1 MTRTPSRSA
10 HSSSSVKPDYRSRYQ
25 SRRQHQQSR
34 QRSEVVDR
42 VSSRRAGGTVTPLPE
57 IVPPSKSIPPYDSHQ
72 GHRVRPMRRSPL
84 AKLIAYLLRMVI
96 LGIGVGAIAGTVLS
110 VIAPNGYRF
119 QPASAPNPPSVASAT
134 TISSAVGL
142 PSALKLS
149 QEITPLKQSVMALAA
164 QNPGLTFGVFLEDLD
179 SGVYLDINGTRT
191 FAAAS
196 MIKVPVLVAFFQDVD
211 AGKIAL
217 SEKLTMRKDLI
228 ASEAGSMQYQPVG
241 TKFSALE
248 TATQMIVVSDNTA
261 TNMLIDRLGG
271 IENLNERFRAWG
283 LTNTEINNP
292 LPDLKGTNISTPR
305 DFANLMALVSQ
316 GKLLSMKS
324 RDRMLAI
331 MRQTVT
337 NTLLPQGLGDGATIS
352 HKTGDIGTFVGDV
365 GLIDMPNGKRYVAT
379 AIVKRPFNDPRAQ
392 ELIRQTSRAAYKY
405 LNTTAPASP
414 TPTQA
419 PIAAPNSSASAA
431 STPSSTPLVT
441 EP

>member
-1 MTRTPSRSA
+1 
-10 HSSSSVKPDYRSRYQ
+10 
-25 SRRQHQQSR
+25 
-34 QRSEVVDR
+34 
-42 VSSRRAGGTVTPLPE
+42 
-57 IVPPSKSIPPYDSHQ
+57 
-72 GHRVRPMRRSPL
+72 MRRSPL